1 MITANIRRQTRCL
14 LAWLPLL
21 APVSGCAEDMSTAT
35 KMAAAA
41 PSAAL
46 ASASSLPTGEA
57 PAGRQEGGQTE
68 GKAPAPAMPRKII
81 YNGYVDLV
89 VNDFEGVEVK
99 VLALLE
105 GKGGYVSETNV
116 TGSPGSQRT
125 GSWKVRVPA
134 ENFAAV
140 MNAFA
145 RLGELRSTRI
155 DSQDVSQEYYDVEAR
170 IAVKRQEEKRLLK
183 ILDEAAG
190 KLKDILE
197 VEKELSRVRSE
208 TEQMEGRLRWL
219 AHNSALST
227 VNITVTE
234 IKDYKPPV
242 APTFGDRLARAF
254 EGSTANLGEFLMNAA
269 IAVVALVPW
278 LVLIVPGL
286 LLGWLVWLVARR
298 RTRIARV

>member
-35 KMAAAA
+35 KMAAPA